1 MSRSFTS
8 TEIVKLLLVCSDVE
22 YLVISLNFYTES
34 IVIAMIATFCRLITK
49 KLGSDVFDAV
59 NELQANVNN

>member
-8 TEIVKLLLVCSDVE
+8 TEIVRLLLVCSDVE
-22 YLVISLNFYTES
+22 YLVISLNFYPEF

-49 KLGSDVFDAV
+49 KLGSYVFR
-59 NELQANVNN
+59 